1 MNLKSKV
8 NLQFLARTGDD
19 VTWYV
24 QYVLFLLLV
33 AAKICR
39 QFH

>member
-8 NLQFLARTGDD
+8 APQFLARTGDD

-24 QYVLFLLLV
+24 QYLRCF
-33 AAKICR
+33 C
-39 QFH
+39 